1 MPRVLIITDQP
12 DFGRQLSHH
21 ISVFWNDAEVVVYSP
36 ARKGEFHCA
45 FSAAGYDVVL
55 IDDLVMDQT
64 GYKLLAKFVIRE
76 SMPPLLFFT
85 DRADAVSIMQ
95 HDDAP
100 VTVMPRARVAN
111 RALGAAMREAADRHK
126 HNLAQLTK
134 QEIDRRYQFGE
145 VTIRG
150 MRFIEEIGKGGTS
163 RVYLAESEKAGEV
176 VVLKVLNHN
185 PDAAESSEGYDRFL
199 QEYEL
204 LSHIR
209 HPNVVRIY
217 DFGVA
222 DDHAFIAMEYFENGD
237 MRRRLSDSITIGEAL
252 TYVEQIARALSAVHN
267 IGVLHRDL
275 KPGNVMLRSDGSLAL
290 IDFGVAKQL
299 EAGTSITSAGTIF
312 GTPYYMSPEQGH
324 GEQVDAR
331 SDLYSLGVM
340 FYEMLMQKRPYS
352 SSTVMNVIY
361 MHRNAPLPELAQE
374 YSWMEPTVHRLMAK
388 NPKHRYQTAAEVI
401 SAVGLMRL
409 MAETVSLSS
418 SRIGL

>member
-12 DFGRQLSHH
+12 DFGRQLAHH
-21 ISVFWNDAEVVVYSP
+21 ISVFWDDAEITVHSP
-36 ARKGEFHCA
+36 AKQGELHRA
-45 FSAAGYDVVL
+45 FSAAGYDMVL
-55 IDDLVMDQT
+55 VDDAIDHGGGKLIADLS
-64 GYKLLAKFVIRE
+64 ARE
-76 SMPPLLFFT
+76 TMPPLILFS
-85 DRADAVSIMQ
+85 DQPDMAPVAQ
-95 HDDAP
+95 HDGSP
-100 VTVMPRARVAN
+100 VKVMPRERIAN
-111 RALGAAMREAADRHK
+111 RQLAAALREASDRHK
-126 HNLAQLTK
+126 HNLSQLTK
-134 QEIDRRYQFGE
+134 HEIDMRYQFGE

-209 HPNVVRIY
+209 HPNVVRIH
-217 DFGVA
+217 DFGLA

-237 MRRRLSDSITIGEAL
+237 MRRRLSEPMTIGEIL
-252 TYVEQIARALSAVHN
+252 NYVEQIARALSAVHN

-275 KPGNVMLRSDGSLAL
+275 KPGNVMLRNDGSLAL

-299 EAGTSITSAGTIF
+299 ESVTSITSAGTIF

-418 SRIGL
+418 SRVGL

>member
-1 MPRVLIITDQP
+1 MPRVLIVTDQP

-21 ISVFWNDAEVVVYSP
+21 ISVFWGDADITVYSP
-36 ARKGEFHCA
+36 AKEGELHRA
-45 FSAAGYDVVL
+45 FSAAGYDMVL
-55 IDDLVMDQT
+55 VDEAASNHGGD
-64 GYKLLAKFVIRE
+64 KLLEKFAGRE
-76 SMPPLLFFT
+76 SMPPLVFFS
-85 DRADAVSIMQ
+85 DKSANSLVMQ
-95 HDDAP
+95 HDGAP
-100 VTVMPRARVAN
+100 VTVLPRERIVN
-111 RALGAAMREAADRHK
+111 RQLASAMREASDRHK
-126 HNLAQLTK
+126 RNLSQLSK
-134 QEIDRRYQFGE
+134 QEVDRHYQFGE

-163 RVYLAESEKAGEV
+163 RVFLAESEKAGEV

-209 HPNVVRIY
+209 HPNVVRIH
-217 DFGVA
+217 DFGIA

-237 MRRRLSDSITIGEAL
+237 MRRRLSEPMTVGETL
-252 TYVEQIARALSAVHN
+252 NYVEQIARALSAVHN

-275 KPGNVMLRSDGSLAL
+275 KPGNVMLRNDGSLAL

-361 MHRNAPLPELAQE
+361 MHRNAPLPELASE

>member
-1 MPRVLIITDQP
+1 VPRVLIITDQQ
-12 DFGRQLSHH
+12 DFARQLAHH
-21 ISVFWNDAEVVVYSP
+21 ISVFWNDAEITAYSP
-36 ARKGEFHCA
+36 VKEGEFHRA
-45 FSAAGYDVVL
+45 FSAAGYDMVL
-55 IDDLVMDQT
+55 IDDHVMENT
-64 GYKLLAKFVIRE
+64 GRKLLEKFAARE
-76 SMPPLLFFT
+76 AMPPLLFFS
-85 DRADAVSIMQ
+85 DHVDALPVTQ
-95 HDDAP
+95 HDGSS
-100 VTVMPRARVAN
+100 VTILPRDRIAN
-111 RALGAAMREAADRHK
+111 RQLGAAMREASDRHK
-126 HNLAQLTK
+126 HNLSQLTK
-134 QEIDRRYQFGE
+134 QDADRRYKFGE
-145 VTIRG
+145 VIIRG

-163 RVYLAESEKAGEV
+163 RVYLAESEKTGDV

-209 HPNVVRIY
+209 HPNVVRIH
-217 DFGVA
+217 DFGLA

-237 MRRRLSDSITIGEAL
+237 LRRRLSEPMTIGDAL
-252 TYVEQIARALSAVHN
+252 SYVEQIARALSAVHN

-275 KPGNVMLRSDGSLAL
+275 KPGNVMLRGDGTLAL

-299 EAGTSITSAGTIF
+299 ESVTSITSAGTIF

-361 MHRNAPLPELAQE
+361 MHRNAPLPELASE

-401 SAVGLMRL
+401 SAVGLMKL

-418 SRIGL
+418 SRVGL

>member
-1 MPRVLIITDQP
+1 VPRVLIITDQQ
-12 DFGRQLSHH
+12 DFARQLAHH
-21 ISVFWNDAEVVVYSP
+21 ISVFWDDSAVTAHSP
-36 ARKGEFHCA
+36 AKDGEFHNA
-45 FSAAGYDVVL
+45 FAAASYDVVL
-55 IDDLVMDQT
+55 IDHAVMDGT
-64 GYKLLAKFVIRE
+64 GDKLLEKFASRE
-76 SMPPLLFFT
+76 AMPPLLFFT
-85 DRADAVSIMQ
+85 EHTDL
-95 HDDAP
+95 AP
-100 VTVMPRARVAN
+100 VMQNDGSPATVLPREKISN
-111 RALGAAMREAADRHK
+111 RQLASAMREAADRHK
-126 HNLAQLTK
+126 HNLSQMTK
-134 QEIDRRYQFGE
+134 QEVDKRYKFGD
-145 VTIRG
+145 VMIRG

-163 RVYLAESEKAGEV
+163 KVYLAESEKAGEV

-209 HPNVVRIY
+209 HPNVVRIH
-217 DFGVA
+217 DFGLA

-237 MRRRLSDSITIGEAL
+237 MRRRLSEPMTVGDTL
-252 TYVEQIARALSAVHN
+252 NYVEQIARALSAVHN
-267 IGVLHRDL
+267 VGVLHRDL
-275 KPGNVMLRSDGSLAL
+275 KPGNVMLRGDGSLAL

-299 EAGTSITSAGTIF
+299 ESVTSITSAGTIF

-361 MHRNAPLPELAQE
+361 MHRNAPLPELSSE

-401 SAVGLMRL
+401 SAVGLMKL

-418 SRIGL
+418 SRVGL

>member
-1 MPRVLIITDQP
+1 MPRVLIVTDQP

-21 ISVFWNDAEVVVYSP
+21 ITVFWGDADITIYSP
-36 ARKGEFHCA
+36 AKEGELHRA
-45 FSAAGYDVVL
+45 YSAAGYDMVL
-55 IDDLVMDQT
+55 IDEAAADNRGD
-64 GYKLLAKFVIRE
+64 KLLEKFAERDG
-76 SMPPLLFFT
+76 MPPLVFFS
-85 DRADAVSIMQ
+85 DKSANSLVMQ
-95 HDDAP
+95 RDGIP
-100 VTVMPRARVAN
+100 VTVLPRERIVN
-111 RALGAAMREAADRHK
+111 RQLASAMREASDRRKHNVSLLSKQDVDRHY
-126 HNLAQLTK
+126 L
-134 QEIDRRYQFGE
+134 FGE
-145 VTIRG
+145 VMIRG

-163 RVYLAESEKAGEV
+163 RVFLAESEKAGEV

-209 HPNVVRIY
+209 HPNVVRIH
-217 DFGVA
+217 DFGIA

-237 MRRRLSDSITIGEAL
+237 MRRRLSEPMTLGETL
-252 TYVEQIARALSAVHN
+252 NYVEQIARALSAVHN

-275 KPGNVMLRSDGSLAL
+275 KPGNVMLRNDGSLAL

-361 MHRNAPLPELAQE
+361 MHRNAPLPELAAE

>member
-1 MPRVLIITDQP
+1 MPRVLIITDQQ
-12 DFGRQLSHH
+12 DFARQLAHH
-21 ISVFWNDAEVVVYSP
+21 VSVFWDDSAVTAYSP
-36 ARKGEFHCA
+36 TKEGEFHRA
-45 FSAAGYDVVL
+45 FAAASYDVVL
-55 IDDLVMDQT
+55 IDDAVMGGT
-64 GYKLLAKFVIRE
+64 GSKLLTQFASRE
-76 SMPPLLFFT
+76 AMPPLLYFT
-85 DRADAVSIMQ
+85 DQTDVV
-95 HDDAP
+95 P
-100 VTVMPRARVAN
+100 VTQQDGSTVTVLPREKISN
-111 RALGAAMREAADRHK
+111 RQLASAMREAADRHK
-126 HNLAQLTK
+126 HNVSQMTK
-134 QEIDRRYQFGE
+134 QEVDKRYKFGE
-145 VTIRG
+145 VMIRG

-209 HPNVVRIY
+209 HPNVVRIH
-217 DFGVA
+217 DFGLA

-237 MRRRLSDSITIGEAL
+237 MRRRLSEPMTVGDTL

-267 IGVLHRDL
+267 VGVLHRDL

-299 EAGTSITSAGTIF
+299 ESVTSITSAGTIF

-361 MHRNAPLPELAQE
+361 MHRNAPLPELSSE

-401 SAVGLMRL
+401 SAVGLMKL

-418 SRIGL
+418 SRVGL

>member
-12 DFGRQLSHH
+12 DFGRQLAHH
-21 ISVFWNDAEVVVYSP
+21 ISVFWDDAGLTVHSP
-36 ARKGEFHCA
+36 ARQGEFHRA
-45 FSAAGYDVVL
+45 FSAAGYDMVL
-55 IDDLVMDQT
+55 VDDAVMKHT
-64 GYKLLAKFVIRE
+64 GRE
-76 SMPPLLFFT
+76 MAARFAVREGVPPLLLFT
-85 DRADAVSIMQ
+85 DKADVAPIAQQDGV
-95 HDDAP
+95 P
-100 VTVMPRARVAN
+100 VTVLPRERITN
-111 RALGAAMREAADRHK
+111 RRLAEAMREANDRHK
-126 HNLAQLTK
+126 RNLAQLTR
-134 QEIDRRYQFGE
+134 QEVDRRYQFGE
-145 VTIRG
+145 VVIRG

-209 HPNVVRIY
+209 HPNVVRIH
-217 DFGVA
+217 DFGLA

-237 MRRRLSDSITIGEAL
+237 MRRRLSEPMTVGETL
-252 TYVEQIARALSAVHN
+252 NYVEQIARALSAVHN

-275 KPGNVMLRSDGSLAL
+275 KPGNVMLRNDGSLAL

-361 MHRNAPLPELAQE
+361 MHRNAPLPELSQE
-374 YSWMEPTVHRLMAK
+374 YSWMEPTIHRLMAK

-418 SRIGL
+418 SRVGL

>member
-1 MPRVLIITDQP
+1 VLVD
-12 DFGRQLSHH
+12 
-21 ISVFWNDAEVVVYSP
+21 
-36 ARKGEFHCA
+36 
-45 FSAAGYDVVL
+45 
-55 IDDLVMDQT
+55 
-64 GYKLLAKFVIRE
+64 
-76 SMPPLLFFT
+76 
-85 DRADAVSIMQ
+85 DAVSDHGGDKLLEKFSRRESVPPLVFFSDKSDSASIIQ
-95 HDDAP
+95 RDGAP
-100 VTVMPRARVAN
+100 VTVLPRERIVN
-111 RALGAAMREAADRHK
+111 RELASAMREASDRHK
-126 HNLAQLTK
+126 RNLTK
-134 QEIDRRYQFGE
+134 LSKTEIDRHYQFGD
-145 VTIRG
+145 VMIRG

-163 RVYLAESEKAGEV
+163 RVFLAESEKAGEV

-209 HPNVVRIY
+209 HPNVVKIH
-217 DFGVA
+217 DFGLA

-237 MRRRLSDSITIGEAL
+237 MRRRLSEPMTIGETL

-275 KPGNVMLRSDGSLAL
+275 KPGNVMLRNDGSLAL

-324 GEQVDAR
+324 GELVDAR

-361 MHRNAPLPELAQE
+361 MHRNAPLPELASD

>member
-1 MPRVLIITDQP
+1 MPRVLIITDHP
-12 DFGRQLSHH
+12 DFGRQLAHH
-21 ISVFWNDAEVVVYSP
+21 ITVFWDDAEITVYSP
-36 ARKGEFHCA
+36 AKQGELHRA

-55 IDDLVMDQT
+55 VDDAIMDKTGAQLV
-64 GYKLLAKFVIRE
+64 AKFASRE
-76 SMPPLLFFT
+76 AMPPLLFFT
-85 DRADAVSIMQ
+85 DHAETVPVTQ
-95 HDDAP
+95 HDGAP
-100 VTVMPRARVAN
+100 VTILPRERIAN
-111 RALGAAMREAADRHK
+111 RQLAAALREATDRHK
-126 HNLAQLTK
+126 RNLSQLSK
-134 QEIDRRYQFGE
+134 QDMDRRYQFGE

-209 HPNVVRIY
+209 HPNVVRIH
-217 DFGVA
+217 DFGLA

-237 MRRRLSDSITIGEAL
+237 MRRRLSEPMTIGETL

-275 KPGNVMLRSDGSLAL
+275 KPGNVMLRGNGSLAL

-299 EAGTSITSAGTIF
+299 EANTAITSAGTIF

-352 SSTVMNVIY
+352 STTVMNVIY
-361 MHRNAPLPELAQE
+361 MHRNAPLPELAHE

>member
-1 MPRVLIITDQP
+1 MPRVLIISDQP
-12 DFGRQLSHH
+12 DFGRQLAHH
-21 ISVFWNDAEVVVYSP
+21 ISVFWSDAEVVVHSP
-36 ARKGEFHCA
+36 AREGELHRA

-55 IDDLVMDQT
+55 VDSEVMNRTGDQLVE
-64 GYKLLAKFVIRE
+64 KLAVRAT
-76 SMPPLLFFT
+76 MPPLIFFT
-85 DRADAVSIMQ
+85 DKPDVAPIMQ
-95 HDDAP
+95 RDGAP
-100 VTVMPRARVAN
+100 VSVLPRDKIVN
-111 RALGAAMREAADRHK
+111 RSFASAMREANDRHK
-126 HNLAQLTK
+126 HIVAHMAK

-145 VTIRG
+145 VMIRG

-209 HPNVVRIY
+209 HPNVVRIH
-217 DFGVA
+217 DFGLA

-237 MRRRLSDSITIGEAL
+237 MRRRLSEPMTIGDTL

-275 KPGNVMLRSDGSLAL
+275 KPGNVMLRNDGSLAL

-299 EAGTSITSAGTIF
+299 EADTAITSAGTIF

-361 MHRNAPLPELAQE
+361 MHRNAPLPELASE

-418 SRIGL
+418 SRVGI